1 MAISR
6 FSNSRLTQGLPKYTR
21 FWDQSSVYSLES
33 FESIATYT
41 GNGGSGTVTFSS
53 IPQTYKHLQLR
64 ISALGTAGAGGY
76 PTSLNYFR
84 LNSDSTS
91 GNYRAHLMRGDGS
104 TTSSGTTGNPQ
115 ADFLYLPGGDSSFPA
130 VAIIDILNYSTTN
143 QYKTLRSNNG
153 SDRNGS
159 GSIWFNSMLYMS
171 TSAITNISLQGDPTY
186 NGNWATGSKFALY
199 GIKG

>member
-1 MAISR
+1 MPILGIIASQISGH
-6 FSNSRLTQGLPKYTR
+6 LTPPEVLAY
-21 FWDQSSVYSLES
+21 D
-33 FESIATYT
+33 SIATYT
-41 GNGGSGTVTFSS
+41 GDGTSGTVTFSS
-53 IPQTYKHLQLR
+53 IPSTYTHLQLR

-84 LNSDSTS
+84 LNSDSNS
-91 GNYRAHLMRGDGS
+91 ANYKVHLMRGDGA
-104 TTSSGTTGNPQ
+104 TTSAGTTGNPQ
-115 ADFLYLPGGDSSFPA
+115 GDFLYLPGGDSSNPA
-130 VAIIDILNYSTTN
+130 VAIIDILNYASTS

-171 TSAITNISLQGDPTY
+171 SSAITNISLQGDPTY
-186 NGNWATGSKFALY
+186 NGNWASGSKFALY